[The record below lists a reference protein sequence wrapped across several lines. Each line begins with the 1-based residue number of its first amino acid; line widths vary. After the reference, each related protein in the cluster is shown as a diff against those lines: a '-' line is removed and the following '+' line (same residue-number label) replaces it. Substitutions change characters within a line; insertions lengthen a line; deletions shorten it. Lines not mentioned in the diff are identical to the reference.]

1 MSEERRPSGP
11 GRPPEPPSGSPWDDA
26 LEEAPLVFVDLEMDG
41 LRPAVDRVIEVCA
54 ERVREGAVLVAHS
67 ASWDVAFLEAELA
80 RAGRPRRIE
89 HYLDTL
95 TLSRRAFALPSHRLA
110 ALCETFGITR
120 ERAHR
125 AEDDVHALRGVWAKI
140 VEALGPKT

>member
-54 ERVREGAVLVAHS
+54 ELVPQIERVLEGAVLVAHS

-95 TLSRRAFALPSHRLA
+95 TL
-110 ALCETFGITR
+110 
-120 ERAHR
+120 
-125 AEDDVHALRGVWAKI
+125 
-140 VEALGPKT
+140 